1 MVYVPTIMV
10 YFVGVAVFV
19 LGTAHQA
26 LADNKVFALSA
37 SIVLLTILVVLN
49 VIGLGV
55 GKWINNVGAIGT
67 IFAAAGLIW
76 VGGFILARFGPTVTT
91 TGFLLPV
98 NPRFLP
104 EY

>member
-1 MVYVPTIMV
+1 MMYVQTIML
-10 YFVGVAVFV
+10 YFVGVSVFV
-19 LGTAHQA
+19 LGPGHQA

-67 IFAAAGLIW
+67 FFAAAVLIG
-76 VGGFILARFGPTVTT
+76 VGGFFLPSFGNTVTVND
-91 TGFLLPV
+91 FLIAF
-98 NPRFLP
+98 N
-104 EY
+104 